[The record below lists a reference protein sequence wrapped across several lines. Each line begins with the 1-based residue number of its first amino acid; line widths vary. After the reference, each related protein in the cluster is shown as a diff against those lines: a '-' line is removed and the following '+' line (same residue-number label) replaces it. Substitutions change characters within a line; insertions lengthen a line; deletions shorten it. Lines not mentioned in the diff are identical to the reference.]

1 METKEGDQFE
11 SSLCIESVGLGKQL
25 DAWGSEGKAG
35 VEDTQHVSSQGNRG
49 GVAVVP
55 FSKRD
60 YKRS

>member
-1 METKEGDQFE
+1 MCT
-11 SSLCIESVGLGKQL
+11 ESVGLGEQL

-35 VEDTQHVSSQGNRG
+35 VEDTQHVFSQGNWG
-49 GVAVVP
+49 GLAAVP